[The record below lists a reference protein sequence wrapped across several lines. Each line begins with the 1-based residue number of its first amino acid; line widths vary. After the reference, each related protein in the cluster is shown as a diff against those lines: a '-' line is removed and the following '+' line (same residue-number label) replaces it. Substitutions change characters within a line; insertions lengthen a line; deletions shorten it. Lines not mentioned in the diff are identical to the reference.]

1 MLNNQQVANGTL
13 LGKITEAGTMT
24 GFVICFVSVRAG
36 EIFSV
41 AQQTSAVPRSD
52 GVIQSYQS
60 QSSSSSTQTD
70 SRVTK

>member
-36 EIFSV
+36 EILTVSYIRLLPQHRQTF
-41 AQQTSAVPRSD
+41 QTSRYKVSL
-52 GVIQSYQS
+52 
-60 QSSSSSTQTD
+60 
-70 SRVTK
+70 